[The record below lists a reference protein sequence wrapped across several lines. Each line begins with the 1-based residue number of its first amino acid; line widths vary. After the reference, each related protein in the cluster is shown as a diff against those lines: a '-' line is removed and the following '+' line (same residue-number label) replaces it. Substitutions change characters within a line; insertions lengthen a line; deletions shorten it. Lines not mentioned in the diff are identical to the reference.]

1 VIGGRIARHTLT
13 RRRAPLVD
21 DGHGNR
27 RRDWAA
33 AVDVD
38 LPGWAVDE
46 AGATEDTTN
55 RDGSSVA
62 YILRGP
68 FTADIETTDRAVL
81 FGDVF
86 EVTGVG
92 RQPGPTALTSHTI
105 VRLTR
110 WEG

>member
-1 VIGGRIARHTLT
+1 VIGGVVARHTLT

-21 DGHGNR
+21 DGRGNKS
-27 RRDWAA
+27 RDWAV

-46 AGATEDTTN
+46 AGGAEDTTN
-55 RDGSSVA
+55 RDGSSIS

-68 FTADIETTDRAVL
+68 FTADIEATDRAVL
-81 FGDVF
+81 FGEVF

-92 RQPGPTALTSHTI
+92 RQPGPSALTSHTV

-110 WEG
+110 WKG